1 MSVFSWY
8 SGLPHQRN
16 DRHDIIE
23 ILLNVALNKITLTPK
38 NNIPKNDI
46 IEWYSSVWCQRE
58 QMFKNSVQWKVERK
72 VGFIVKCIQF
82 VMLWCPMREILGY
95 LVIEN
100 NVLKIGS
107 KKFNK
112 MVNKT
117 NKNTKPLESLL
128 YLKYSLYKTLTKIG
142 RCFDSEIKSALF

>member
-1 MSVFSWY
+1 
-8 SGLPHQRN
+8 
-16 DRHDIIE
+16 
-23 ILLNVALNKITLTPK
+23 
-38 NNIPKNDI
+38 
-46 IEWYSSVWCQRE
+46 
-58 QMFKNSVQWKVERK
+58 
-72 VGFIVKCIQF
+72 
-82 VMLWCPMREILGY
+82 MLWCPMREILGY

>member
-1 MSVFSWY
+1 
-8 SGLPHQRN
+8 
-16 DRHDIIE
+16 
-23 ILLNVALNKITLTPK
+23 
-38 NNIPKNDI
+38 
-46 IEWYSSVWCQRE
+46 
-58 QMFKNSVQWKVERK
+58 
-72 VGFIVKCIQF
+72 
-82 VMLWCPMREILGY
+82 MLWCPMREILGY

-117 NKNTKPLESLL
+117 NKNIKPLESLL